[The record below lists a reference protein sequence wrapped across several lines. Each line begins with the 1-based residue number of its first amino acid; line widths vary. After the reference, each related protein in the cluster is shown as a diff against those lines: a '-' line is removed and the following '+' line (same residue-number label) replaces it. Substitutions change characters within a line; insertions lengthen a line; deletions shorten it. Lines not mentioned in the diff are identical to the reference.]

1 MDRAG
6 LHDSHDWCPC
16 HDRLAAAE
24 AQKNAALQRAWS
36 AEASLS
42 VRVGMRREFE
52 EILGVSDTMEP
63 GAFEVGVARLH
74 RLIAAEARCESVTKW
89 AAEYHAKWQAAEA
102 RCAELRGAM
111 DADDC
116 RLREAAIRVWGED
129 RHGCDTPDWMAEE
142 ILTLRGRC
150 AELEA
155 KLGAALFAHD
165 TRAARYEAALR
176 RVREWAGG
184 LGWLGSPQ
192 DERVEAE
199 VVAIVDAALAGGE
212 K

>member
-1 MDRAG
+1 MSDPHVVSEPSPLDLYRENQSLAAK
-6 LHDSHDWCPC
+6 
-16 HDRLAAAE
+16 LAAADARCAELE

-102 RCAELRGAM
+102 RCAELEEE
-111 DADDC
+111 
-116 RLREAAIRVWGED
+116 LR
-129 RHGCDTPDWMAEE
+129 
-142 ILTLRGRC
+142 LTLIASHVHADEHRQQR
-150 AELEA
+150 
-155 KLGAALFAHD
+155 D
-165 TRAARYEAALR
+165 RAARYEEALR
-176 RVREWAGG
+176 EIEQHPCWLIKIGWGGTCVDMKAAGPCA
-184 LGWLGSPQ
+184 SC
-192 DERVEAE
+192 RAR
-199 VVAIVDAALAGGE
+199 AALAGGE
-212 K
+212 